1 MADEQGKPDSI
12 SSSSIISRPIQDPS
26 VILHWMNTAPLILE
40 IKEKLEGAR
49 YWKEMDESGELVIKR
64 QQFGRALLNE
74 DGVNDI
80 ISFLESNVSHHTA
93 LGMFLK
99 EENYIAYLKRTHF
112 RLIDIMASKTADWN
126 LRPSDIRLVCAIVMS
141 LVERHSSRSL
151 GDTERKH
158 LTAAV
163 ESKETYVRQKEG
175 FKIPFI
181 GGR

>member
-1 MADEQGKPDSI
+1 
-12 SSSSIISRPIQDPS
+12 
-26 VILHWMNTAPLILE
+26 MN
-40 IKEKLEGAR
+40 
-49 YWKEMDESGELVIKR
+49 ES
-64 QQFGRALLNE
+64 
-74 DGVNDI
+74 GVNDI

-99 EENYIAYLKRTHF
+99 EEGYIAYLRRTHF
-112 RLIDIMASKTADWN
+112 RLIDIMASKTADWA
-126 LRPSDIRLVCAIVMS
+126 LKASDIRLVCTIVMS

-175 FKIPFI
+175 LKIPFI

>member
-1 MADEQGKPDSI
+1 
-12 SSSSIISRPIQDPS
+12 
-26 VILHWMNTAPLILE
+26 
-40 IKEKLEGAR
+40 
-49 YWKEMDESGELVIKR
+49 
-64 QQFGRALLNE
+64 
-74 DGVNDI
+74 
-80 ISFLESNVSHHTA
+80 
-93 LGMFLK
+93 
-99 EENYIAYLKRTHF
+99 
-112 RLIDIMASKTADWN
+112 
-126 LRPSDIRLVCAIVMS
+126 MS